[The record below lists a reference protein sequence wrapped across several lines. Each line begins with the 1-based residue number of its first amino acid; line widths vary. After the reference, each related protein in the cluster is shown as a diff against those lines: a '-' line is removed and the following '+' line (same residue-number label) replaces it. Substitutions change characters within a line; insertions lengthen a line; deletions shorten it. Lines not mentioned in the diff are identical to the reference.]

1 VPTALATLLLAGLLT
16 APTAPV
22 DGAVAD
28 EATAQRRWPKVMPQN
43 GTVNEPQ
50 TRNQLGFVTVL
61 LSRPSRRRV
70 VATLATRPGTAGVAD
85 FVPLHPTVVFKPGET
100 SQLVSVEV
108 LPDRLVEGPETVRL
122 VVTSVRHARAGR
134 TGIVTIDDADD

>member
-1 VPTALATLLLAGLLT
+1 MPTATALTTMLLAGLLM
-16 APTAPV
+16 APAAT
-22 DGAVAD
+22 AD
-28 EATAQRRWPKVMPQN
+28 EAVGQRRWPKVMPQN

-70 VATLATRPGTAGVAD
+70 VATLAVRPGTAGIAD
-85 FVPLHPTVVFKPGET
+85 FVPLHPIVVFKPGET

-134 TGIVTIDDADD
+134 TGIVTIDDADDADD

>member
-1 VPTALATLLLAGLLT
+1 MSLLVVAGLLLT
-16 APTAPV
+16 PAAPV
-22 DGAVAD
+22 D
-28 EATAQRRWPKVMPQN
+28 EALAHRRWPKVLPQD
-43 GTVNEPQ
+43 GVVSEPQ

-100 SQLVSVEV
+100 SQLVSIEV

-122 VVTSVRHARAGR
+122 VVVSVRHARAGHA
-134 TGIVTIDDADD
+134 GIVTIDDADD